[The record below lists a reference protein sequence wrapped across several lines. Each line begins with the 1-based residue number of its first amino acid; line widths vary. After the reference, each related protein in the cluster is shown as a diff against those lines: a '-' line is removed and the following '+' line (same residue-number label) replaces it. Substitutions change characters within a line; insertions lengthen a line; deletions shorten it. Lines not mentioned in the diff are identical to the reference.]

1 MANKKT
7 TAAQKTPLGKRIKK
21 LRKQLLTNGYKTSGT
36 NYSAGSV
43 TLKTPEEAKTPKAIA
58 DWVQSAADMAKSL
71 GFTVVLT
78 GEKGLK
84 LNEPE
89 TAATSAEGPAK
100 KVEKPK
106 AVAKKATAKKA
117 VAKKA
122 TKKVAKK
129 TGAKPEKVAAPPASD
144 ASLTPIVA
152 AALQT
157 LAGGVSKEALA
168 GVLVPIVKNM
178 PAKARK
184 ELVVTLAEAI
194 GLKLDLLS
202 PADHLLLA
210 NAKSAK
216 KLLNA
221 SRLMTKL

>member
-1 MANKKT
+1 MPTRKAT
-7 TAAQKTPLGKRIKK
+7 IAAQKTPLGKRTKQLRKK
-21 LRKQLLTNGYKTSGT
+21 LLANGYKTSGT

-43 TLKTPEEAKTPKAIA
+43 TLKTPEEAKNPKAVA
-58 DWVQSAADMAKSL
+58 DWIQSAADMAKSL
-71 GFTVVLT
+71 GFTVVRT

-84 LNEPE
+84 LNEPV
-89 TAATSAEGPAK
+89 TATATTEAPTK
-100 KVEKPK
+100 KVEKS
-106 AVAKKATAKKA
+106 KATAKKA
-117 VAKKA
+117 VVKKA
-122 TKKVAKK
+122 TKKAAKK
-129 TGAKPEKVAAPPASD
+129 AGAKPGKEAAPHAND
-144 ASLTPIVA
+144 AGLTPIVA
-152 AALQT
+152 TALQT

-221 SRLMTKL
+221 SKVMTKL